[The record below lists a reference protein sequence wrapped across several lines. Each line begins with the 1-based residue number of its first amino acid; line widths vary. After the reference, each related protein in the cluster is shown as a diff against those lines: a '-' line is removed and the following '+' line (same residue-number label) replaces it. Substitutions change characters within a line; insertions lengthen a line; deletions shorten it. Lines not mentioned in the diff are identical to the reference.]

1 MANDKASKSKSR
13 MLELV
18 TPAFSTMHS
27 QINWLHVTLHE
38 QVTLTNW
45 SSLRGKWQKLDTTH
59 VFPFGYYRCKS
70 HLTTYFVKILNEN
83 HAKLT
88 KEADVL
94 CQYLAGNGNLTLC
107 LLEEYSCNIHYQT
120 DHASLLCF
128 LYLDSRFFNDS
139 FDDIKLIANSTAQLH
154 NSLALYSQQN
164 NIKLASEQ
172 KMSTLISHWHLLLQ
186 SKKELEKL
194 PKTAQSILQNNKETC
209 FDVFTQDTQ
218 VIHGD
223 LNRGNLLFTANTL
236 YIIDFEDSLST
247 FSSPLQDIAFIIER
261 FILNQTTFIT
271 ENIET
276 KIFLFLNEYFTTLN
290 NKASLNRFQQNDN
303 IIVNIIRAI
312 SIKSLLI
319 LAKQS
324 HQQGFLVHIAEWEK
338 FIENIDY
345 ITSNQ
350 EQIIKLTTS
359 WFSHYP
365 KIRL

>member
-1 MANDKASKSKSR
+1 M
-13 MLELV
+13 
-18 TPAFSTMHS
+18 
-27 QINWLHVTLHE
+27 HE
-38 QVTLTNW
+38 QATLTKW
-45 SSLRGKWQKLDTTH
+45 SSLSGEWQKLDTTH

-70 HLTTYFVKILNEN
+70 HLTTYFIKILNEN
-83 HAKLT
+83 HGKVT

-94 CQYLAGNGNLTLC
+94 CQYLADNGNLTLC
-107 LLEEYSCNIHYQT
+107 LLDEFSCHVHYQT
-120 DHASLLCF
+120 YHVSLLCY

-139 FDDIKLIANSTAQLH
+139 FNDIKLLAHSTAQLH
-154 NSLALYSQQN
+154 DSLALYSQQK

-172 KMSTLISHWHLLLQ
+172 KMSTLISHWRFLLQ

-194 PKTAQSILQNNKETC
+194 PKAAQSILQNNKEAC
-209 FDVFTQDTQ
+209 FDVLTQNAQ

-261 FILNQTTFIT
+261 FILNQATSLT

-276 KIFLFLNEYFTTLN
+276 KICVLLNEYFATVN
-290 NKASLNRFQQNDN
+290 DKASLNRFQQDDN
-303 IIVNIIRAI
+303 LIVNLIRAI

-324 HQQGFLVHIAEWEK
+324 HQQGFLVHLAEWEK
-338 FIENIDY
+338 FIENIGY

-350 EQIIKLTTS
+350 EQVIKLTVS

-365 KIRL
+365 TIRL